1 MEQEFNLIDEP
12 WIRVRTADCAVKEVS
27 LKDVLLNAQ
36 NYQTLS
42 GETKTQDFAILR
54 LLLAVVHTVFSRY
67 DEQGND
73 LEDYNP
79 DLIDNWVMMWESGKF
94 PAEPFE
100 KYFSKWHENFWLFDE
115 KKPFYQSIDTKNRVV
130 NPARTAKIIGTLFE
144 SENKGR
150 LFSDRF
156 GDGRN
161 LTYSEAARWL
171 PHIVCFDDRG
181 AKCFDDRPGKQVPKM
196 TWASKLSLFAA
207 VGNNLFST
215 IMLNYNVDY
224 GSNSGAIQQTPSWE
238 CETVP
243 EGVNRLVAI
252 PNNQAALLTLRSRDV
267 LFHKE
272 NGMVTMGYVSGGD
285 YFDEEDVNIE
295 QMTMWKRN
303 KDKKNPNSKFRPKR
317 YDTSKKAWQEFGS
330 MAGYDNSGEN
340 ENNKNTQLPGVM
352 TWIQKLVSKNH
363 LPRDYHVKIEMA
375 AVIYNLKQSTSTP
388 VIDSASDTLSFHAQL
403 LTDVGIAWRMRI
415 QKEIENC
422 DKAAYYIGKLYR
434 AVQLAEGRR
443 DKDEKTEYSGE
454 NNARIR
460 FYEKIDRPFR
470 IWLAELDPNFDEDYS
485 KKLRKII
492 CQAALDLGASFVSEA
507 GNPAIFGRI
516 AKDDKGAKVMSAA
529 MEYNIFKSKIKK
541 TFELAG
547 ENSEQK

>member
-12 WIRVRTADCAVKEVS
+12 WIRVRTDDCAVKEVS
-27 LKDVLLNAQ
+27 LKDALLNAQ

-67 DEQGND
+67 DEQGNEPEYCNSD
-73 LEDYNP
+73 TLMR
-79 DLIDNWVMMWESGKF
+79 NWVMMWESGKF

-115 KKPFYQSIDTKNRVV
+115 KKPFYQSIAVKNKAKIPV
-130 NPARTAKIIGTLFE
+130 NTAKMIGTLFE
-144 SENKGR
+144 SANKKR

-156 GDGRN
+156 GEERN
-161 LTYSEAARWL
+161 LSYAEAARWL
-171 PHIVCFDDRG
+171 PHIICFDDIS
-181 AKCFDDRPGKQVPKM
+181 AKSPVPKRSW
-196 TWASKLSLFAA
+196 TGKLSLFTA
-207 VGNNLFST
+207 VGKNLFST
-215 IMLNYNVDY
+215 IMLNYNAEY
-224 GSNSGAIQQTPSWE
+224 GGDNGEAQQIPSWE
-238 CETVP
+238 FEIAADNF
-243 EGVNRLVAI
+243 NRLIAI

-267 LFHKE
+267 FLYRE
-272 NGMVTMGYVSGGD
+272 NGMVTGYDISGGD
-285 YFDEEDVNIE
+285 YFDEEDIIIE
-295 QMTMWKRN
+295 QMTMWKSY
-303 KDKKNPNSKFRPKR
+303 KEKKNSDPKYRPKR

-330 MAGYDNSGEN
+330 MAGYDKQEDSSGYRM
-340 ENNKNTQLPGVM
+340 PGVM
-352 TWIQKLVSKNH
+352 TWIRFLVRKNH

-403 LTDVGIAWRMRI
+403 LTDVGVMWRILI

-470 IWLAELDPNFDEDYS
+470 IWLDELDPNYNKS
-485 KKLRKII
+485 YCGKLEKTI

-507 GNPAIFGRI
+507 GNSAIFGRI